1 MMTPDEHPSAMPGG
15 SWTTPLQRAI
25 LTHYFVRSAPW
36 KDGSENW
43 RDVDHEIVSDFLQ
56 RRLLLPKPDGEM
68 GIVANHVALAVYMDA
83 LSRVP
88 LPVERWVIE
97 P

>member
-1 MMTPDEHPSAMPGG
+1 VEG
-15 SWTTPLQRAI
+15 WQRELA
-25 LTHYFVRSAPW
+25 R
-36 KDGSENW
+36 
-43 RDVDHEIVSDFLQ
+43 